1 MRQIKDKIFLVF
13 IVVSSIFLL
22 SWGIKSY
29 LKVNQAKNEAKKMRQ
44 KLEELK
50 SENKK
55 LKEEEKNLQNP
66 FYIEKLAREKLGLA
80 KKGEIVYKILPTKK

>member
-1 MRQIKDKIFLVF
+1 MRKIKDKLFLMF
-13 IVVSSIFLL
+13 IIGSSLFLL
-22 SWGIKSY
+22 FWGIKSY
-29 LKVNQAKNEAKKMRQ
+29 LKVNQAKNEVKKMEQ

-50 SENKK
+50 SENEE

-80 KKGEIVYKILPTKK
+80 KKGEVVYKILPKED